1 MKHRTAHIMNRKCVH
16 ENATLCRRCGG
27 EKSALHHRLLSHLAF
42 LLLSRISWKIFLEKR
57 FFSISFSSNW
67 MGNSFWQP
75 HHFSN
80 HMWKEIYRLCTMVH
94 NAFASKIHQLKKIKT
109 KLLKGNKKILK
120 KREKDLGFNFFFFF
134 FTNGASLQFFFC
146 QLRHSLNTMY
156 LGNTKTRKNVF
167 NFVVCEAVNRR
178 VCLSVTQQ

>member
-1 MKHRTAHIMNRKCVH
+1 MFSIAFAWNITIELLALVMKHRNAHIMNRKCVH

-27 EKSALHHRLLSHLAF
+27 EKSALHNRLLSHLAF

-94 NAFASKIHQLKKIKT
+94 NVFASKIHQLKKITT

-120 KREKDLGFNFFFFF
+120 KREKDLGFNFFFFYKWCVF
-134 FTNGASLQFFFC
+134 AICFVN
-146 QLRHSLNTMY
+146 
-156 LGNTKTRKNVF
+156 LGIH
-167 NFVVCEAVNRR
+167 
-178 VCLSVTQQ
+178 

>member
-27 EKSALHHRLLSHLAF
+27 EKSALHNTLLSHLAF
-42 LLLSRISWKIFLEKR
+42 LLLSGISWKMFLEKR

-134 FTNGASLQFFFC
+134 LQMVRLCNLFC
-146 QLRHSLNTMY
+146 QLRHSLNTRY

>member
-27 EKSALHHRLLSHLAF
+27 EKSALHNRLLSHLAF
-42 LLLSRISWKIFLEKR
+42 LLLGRISWKFFLEKR
-57 FFSISFSSNW
+57 FFSISVSSNW

-120 KREKDLGFNFFFFF
+120 NKRTSGLIFFFF
-134 FTNGASLQFFFC
+134 LQMVRLCNLFC
-146 QLRHSLNTMY
+146 QLRHSLNTRY